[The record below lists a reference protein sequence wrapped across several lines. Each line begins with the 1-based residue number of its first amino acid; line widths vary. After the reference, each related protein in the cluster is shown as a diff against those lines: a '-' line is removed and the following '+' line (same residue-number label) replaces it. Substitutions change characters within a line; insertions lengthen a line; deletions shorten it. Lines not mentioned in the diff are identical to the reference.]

1 MLSLTRVCDHHNTG
15 IGFTVNARTMPDTRH
30 DDFRR
35 RTHNARVV
43 LPTRLRFPTR
53 LRLQLVEPLSLS
65 GSITDKMM
73 APGERRNSA
82 ALAKKVAAR
91 LSQEQLDLALTQ
103 VRSSEECM
111 HACSF
116 ESTHESRILTFVLV

>member
-1 MLSLTRVCDHHNTG
+1 MCDHHNTG

-35 RTHNARVV
+35 RMHNARVM
-43 LPTRLRFPTR
+43 LPTRLRCLTR

-103 VRSSEECM
+103 VRSCEECM
-111 HACSF
+111 HACMHAALGAPMRAEF
-116 ESTHESRILTFVLV
+116 